1 MRFRILIVGLTA
13 ILLTGVGA
21 VFGLHHGESPNPG
34 SAQASSSLPAG
45 QAPADQLA
53 ASITRAQKH
62 LSAVPGDYDAWA
74 ALGAAYT
81 ERARVT
87 ADPSY
92 YPKAEG
98 ALRRSLK
105 LRPTGNPAALVGLG
119 ADRKSV
125 V

>member
-1 MRFRILIVGLTA
+1 MRLRILMVVLTA

-21 VFGLHHGESPNPG
+21 VFGLHHGESPGPG

-53 ASITRAQKH
+53 ASIARAQKH

-74 ALGAAYT
+74 ALGSEYT

-87 ADPSY
+87 ADPAF

-98 ALRRSLK
+98 AATL
-105 LRPTGNPAALVGLG
+105 TPAAANGKSGRPGRARG
-119 ADRKSV
+119 AR
-125 V
+125 